1 MELKGEVFRPL
12 TGAHKSTFEAMAA
25 ALFVA
30 QCKQK
35 AARGKPSTLCIE
47 DQLLMRLEYWRE
59 YLFSYRAKLRARAES
74 AACRTINGAKIPS
87 QKQSIPLGLA
97 ARPLRPASGLRHG
110 LDRRNRN
117 AHRKG
122 QKTKTLLLG

>member
-35 AARGKPSTLCIE
+35 AAGGKPSTLCIE

-74 AACRTINGAKIPS
+74 AACRNINGAKIPS
-87 QKQSIPLGLA
+87 QKQSISLGLA
-97 ARPLRPASGLRHG
+97 ARPLRQTQPERPSKGPKNKGAAPRVRRSGIR
-110 LDRRNRN
+110 
-117 AHRKG
+117 
-122 QKTKTLLLG
+122 